1 MKIVYVASS
10 KKIFYHRFSISK
22 FIFNS
27 NAVPINPFMNFDYY
41 LGEGVEREKVRE
53 ANNILV
59 KKCDELWVFGEIS
72 NGIRREIEIA
82 EKNGKVI
89 RYFLIDEDANVK
101 EIDKKE
107 TKFEN

>member
-1 MKIVYVASS
+1 MKIIYAALS

-22 FIFNS
+22 FILNS

-41 LGEGVEREKVRE
+41 LGEGIEREKIRQ
-53 ANNILV
+53 ANNLLAGR
-59 KKCDELWVFGEIS
+59 CDELWVFGEIS

-82 EKNGKVI
+82 EKNGKAI

>member
-72 NGIRREIEIA
+72 NGVAKEIKIA
-82 EKNGKVI
+82 EENNLCV
-89 RYFLIDEDANVK
+89 RYFSIDNNCFIK
-101 EIDKKE
+101 EINREEVKLE
-107 TKFEN
+107 